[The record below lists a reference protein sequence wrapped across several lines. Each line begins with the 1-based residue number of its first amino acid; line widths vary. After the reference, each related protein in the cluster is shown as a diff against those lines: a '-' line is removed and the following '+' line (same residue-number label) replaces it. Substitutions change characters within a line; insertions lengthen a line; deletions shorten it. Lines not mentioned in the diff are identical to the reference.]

1 MRIPVLLSLLTAAV
15 AGAGESTIE
24 LRAENLVVN
33 PSTGP
38 VCYVAV
44 VNRGTAA
51 WRGTLSVTFPDRW
64 KVDATEKDVSVP
76 AGGRERVPFSIE
88 KAVDVAANRY
98 PMEMTAAG
106 GGRTVTRTQDVI
118 CASAPYLKATVDG
131 DTDEWKDAIPVAFET
146 AGRKTVVR
154 TYWTRRYF
162 YILVAVE
169 EEAFS
174 PPTAGKPGDCV
185 QLAFATRDAKPA
197 RKGGT
202 SSRWEYLACAGES
215 GAGRCLVLLSP
226 GDPVSEGQK
235 PRPLSSLDEA
245 PRSTVAVARRGGR
258 TVYEISVSLR
268 AMRAL
273 RPAPGREFCFSCLV
287 RDPDG
292 TGLRDLGAAAGLPAS
307 RRNRYDWSVPAG
319 CDPPEQPP
327 FDGKIEW
334 GFCSSIH

>member
-1 MRIPVLLSLLTAAV
+1 MRIPIILLLLTAAG
-15 AGAGESTIE
+15 AGAGEPPVM
-24 LRAENLVVN
+24 LRAENFVVN

-51 WRGTLSVTFPDRW
+51 WHGTLSVAFPDGW
-64 KVDATEKDVSVP
+64 KVDETAKEVSVP

-88 KAVDVAANRY
+88 KAVDTAANRY
-98 PMEMTAAG
+98 PLEMAAAG
-106 GGRTVTRTQDVI
+106 GGQTVTRKQDVI

-131 DTDEWKDAIPVAFET
+131 DAEEWKDAIPVAFET
-146 AGRKTVVR
+146 AGKKTVVR

-162 YILVAVE
+162 SILVEVE
-169 EEAFS
+169 EETFS
-174 PPTAGKPGDCV
+174 PPAVGKPGDCV

-202 SSRWEYLACAGES
+202 SSRWEYLACAGDG

-226 GDPVSEGQK
+226 GDPVSDGRK
-235 PRPLSSLDEA
+235 LRPLSALDAA
-245 PRSTVAVARRGGR
+245 PRSAVAVTRRGGR

-292 TGLRDLGAAAGLPAS
+292 TGLRDLGSAAGLPAS

-319 CDPPEQPP
+319 CDSPKQPP